1 MNFLIFDTVTTE
13 MLSEYNDEVQDYMG
27 FPRIIELSF
36 LLINEDGDV
45 IKEYSNLIIPDGWEI
60 PNEKSWIDNGYSNKN
75 SINNGVEILD
85 VLIQFINALAKADYI
100 VAHNLDFVYSV
111 LISEIIGYKRYLN
124 NTFTY
129 EMLISFEHRS
139 ICTMKQSVEYC
150 KIPKI
155 NMINYKYP
163 KLQELY
169 FKLFEKKYDTKHS
182 LLEEVHIIKECF
194 FRLKELKVINI
205 LDTDLC

>member
-13 MLSEYNDEVQDYMG
+13 MLSEHDMD
-27 FPRIIELSF
+27 FPHIIELSF
-36 LLINEDGDV
+36 LLINENGDI
-45 IKEYSNLIIPDGWEI
+45 IKEYSNLIIPNGWEI

-75 SINNGVEILD
+75 NINNGVEIL
-85 VLIQFINALAKADYI
+85 NALAQFFYALAEADYI
-100 VAHNLDFVYSV
+100 VAHNLDFDYGV
-111 LISEIIGYKRYLN
+111 LISEFMRYKRYLN
-124 NTFTY
+124 HTFIN
-129 EMLISFEHRS
+129 EMLISFEYRK
-139 ICTMKQSVEYC
+139 ICTMQQSAEYC

-155 NMINYKYP
+155 NMIDYEYP
-163 KLQELY
+163 RLQELY

-205 LDTDLC
+205 LDTDFC

>member
-1 MNFLIFDTVTTE
+1 MTFLIFDTVTTV
-13 MLSEYNDEVQDYMG
+13 MLSEYNDEVRDYMD

-36 LLINEDGDV
+36 LLVNENGDI

-75 SINNGVEILD
+75 SIKNGVEMLD
-85 VLIQFINALAKADYI
+85 VLIQFINALAEADYI
-100 VAHNLDFVYSV
+100 VAHNLDFDYGA
-111 LISEIIGYKRYLN
+111 LISEFLRCKRYLN
-124 NTFTY
+124 YTFIY
-129 EMLISFEHRS
+129 EILISFEHKS
-139 ICTMKQSVEYC
+139 ICTMQQSTEYC
-150 KIPKI
+150 KIQKI
-155 NMINYKYP
+155 NMIDYEYP

-194 FRLKELKVINI
+194 FRLKELKVIN
-205 LDTDLC
+205 T